1 MIIHS
6 LAAVK
11 YVDKFLRNS
20 RREIIYADV
29 FKNLPPTKS
38 RFASFQLKVN
48 PWAASRRWM
57 THHTTNTS
65 KRKEMKRN
73 SVFETLLLSKK
84 AQIRISNLWSITEKN
99 CNLCDNVDG
108 LIENMTHSI
117 FHPKRSF
124 LTIWKVAWFYYKN
137 IPRVSDGNFN
147 TASKELFPPIARS
160 CCSRCCCAGG
170 CRPLGRDSNPSP
182 RYWCCLTRT
191 TVWGWAGHPGYAVGE
206 EIRDEFLMSGYMC
219 SIY

>member
-11 YVDKFLRNS
+11 YVDKFLRNP
-20 RREIIYADV
+20 RRKIIYADV

-84 AQIRISNLWSITEKN
+84 AQIRISNLWSVTEKN

-108 LIENMTHSI
+108 LIRTWLIQFFTLKDHFWQFERLRDFITKIFREFRTETSI
-117 FHPKRSF
+117 R
-124 LTIWKVAWFYYKN
+124 L
-137 IPRVSDGNFN
+137 PRNF
-147 TASKELFPPIARS
+147 
-160 CCSRCCCAGG
+160 SR
-170 CRPLGRDSNPSP
+170 R
-182 RYWCCLTRT
+182 
-191 TVWGWAGHPGYAVGE
+191 
-206 EIRDEFLMSGYMC
+206 
-219 SIY
+219 